1 MKNAKTTI
9 AGILT
14 IVLPILGMLL
24 KWLNGDPIT
33 ASDFAMLSAS
43 ASSGTGLWFAKDA
56 ATPSTTVT
64 QKVDPVGP
72 VTISKTL

>member
-14 IVLPILGMLL
+14 IALPILGLLL

-33 ASDFAMLSAS
+33 ASDMAMVSA
-43 ASSGTGLWFAKDA
+43 ATTSGTGLWFAKDA
-56 ATPSTTVT
+56 QTVETTIV
-64 QKVDPVGP
+64 QPMKPGGP
-72 VTISKTL
+72 TTIEKTL